1 MQREMLPLKGKTY
14 PIRDQLRAM
23 GGEFDKGSNVWMIPA
38 DRIAEARKLIASG
51 TISPQQRPQKSLET
65 SVPQMDVGTLKAVM
79 QAQFNRI
86 SDEVQYNGR
95 WDDAAERK
103 IIDFSARI
111 AAQGGSVDWV
121 SRTLEE
127 FRNKLKQKSNRRM
140 H

>member
-1 MQREMLPLKGKTY
+1 MQREMVPLKGKTF
-14 PIRDQLRAM
+14 PIRDQLRAL

-38 DRIAEARKLIASG
+38 DRIAEARKLLTGNTNAQ
-51 TISPQQRPQKSLET
+51 PQRPKKSLET

-86 SDEVQYNGR
+86 SDEVEYNGR
-95 WDDAAERK
+95 WDEAAEKR
-103 IIDFSARI
+103 ILDFSARI
-111 AAQGGSVDWV
+111 AAQGGKVDWV
-121 SRTLEE
+121 ARTLEE